1 MLWQAFHVLRT
12 LGVNVQMI
20 SQGASKVS
28 HLDYDFLCMSFL
40 VCNAHF
46 TALEPKNRPVSTSHA
61 HYIPSKDPGATL
73 NGGIWLFKRGARM
86 LLSDLMIVVIK

>member
-46 TALEPKNRPVSTSHA
+46 TALEPKTRLVSTSHA
-61 HYIPSKDPGATL
+61 HYIPSKDPGAALNAL
-73 NGGIWLFKRGARM
+73 NGGIRLR